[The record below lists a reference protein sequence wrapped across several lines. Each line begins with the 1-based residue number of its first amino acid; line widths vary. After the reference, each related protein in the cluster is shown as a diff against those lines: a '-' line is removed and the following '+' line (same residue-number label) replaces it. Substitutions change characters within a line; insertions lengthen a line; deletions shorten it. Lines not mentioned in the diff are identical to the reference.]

1 MFCQLSV
8 KGENLALDSMS
19 ACGGPYMLFSKREGT
34 LSNGL

>member
-1 MFCQLSV
+1 MFCELSV
-8 KGENLALDSMS
+8 KGEKFALDSMC